1 MSLLSP
7 DENGK
12 GSLAAGGSGKQHRGG
27 ACTGRG
33 RVQGRGLIS
42 LSGSSGEA
50 LKDPPKAP
58 PTTSTRDTAPEGC
71 SRGYQ
76 WQTLVS

>member
-7 DENGK
+7 DENGE
-12 GSLAAGGSGKQHRGG
+12 GALAAGGSGKQHCGG
-27 ACTGRG
+27 SCMGG
-33 RVQGRGLIS
+33 RVQGRGRIS

-50 LKDPPKAP
+50 LKDPPKTP